1 MPVVSS
7 TSSDLLTPEELIA
20 WRRVTED
27 QYQEL
32 LRRGMPV
39 VHTPDGVRHPKAD
52 VNCWYFAVP
61 PAAPKWIT
69 PEGIEDTLRVW
80 QPYYR
85 QLLTALD
92 ALEILLN
99 VHNLLDVMYPR
110 MKPKDS
116 P

>member
-1 MPVVSS
+1 
-7 TSSDLLTPEELIA
+7 
-20 WRRVTED
+20 
-27 QYQEL
+27 
-32 LRRGMPV
+32 
-39 VHTPDGVRHPKAD
+39 
-52 VNCWYFAVP
+52 
-61 PAAPKWIT
+61 
-69 PEGIEDTLRVW
+69 VW